1 MMRPYLMIFAVLVL
15 TAYGQLMIKAR
26 ALVHASP
33 PEVPASTMRY
43 LFAMFTDIGV
53 LSGLAAAVIAG
64 AFWMLALE
72 RLQVGYA
79 YPFMALSFVLVPLG
93 SAVLLHE
100 PLPLLQLFGLILI
113 VSGVV
118 VSALAR

>member
-1 MMRPYLMIFAVLVL
+1 
-15 TAYGQLMIKAR
+15 
-26 ALVHASP
+26 
-33 PEVPASTMRY
+33 
-43 LFAMFTDIGV
+43 
-53 LSGLAAAVIAG
+53 
-64 AFWMLALE
+64 
-72 RLQVGYA
+72 
-79 YPFMALSFVLVPLG
+79 VLVPLG